1 MIKFM
6 KRWGFWG
13 VFVMSAWPN
22 ALFDLCGICC
32 GTCLMPFWHFFSACF
47 LGKACVKAPAQLVVL
62 VLLFSETYRDK
73 YVSAAKGFVTAIPA
87 VGEGM
92 AIKLQQGVDRLRET
106 AEKGEQGESGEQAG
120 GFGASD
126 IFAGAIGLVIATFAL
141 SCIEQFAQA
150 QQRSYDEN
158 ALAAAGIQTKSR
170 YSQVKKKKL

>member
-92 AIKLQQGVDRLRET
+92 AIKLQQGVDRLRE
-106 AEKGEQGESGEQAG
+106 GE
-120 GFGASD
+120 
-126 IFAGAIGLVIATFAL
+126 V
-141 SCIEQFAQA
+141 
-150 QQRSYDEN
+150 
-158 ALAAAGIQTKSR
+158 
-170 YSQVKKKKL
+170 